1 MDLPSTSAASL
12 HSVSTDTNNPPCLDI
27 EVDVEIRPNQ
37 SPTRSPVPLTSFSS
51 PIQSPP
57 PSIQETP
64 FLLRASRENEGFDIE
79 SSFSAH
85 VSPPINLPP
94 SENSVGHE
102 KINIVLMG
110 EGIGR
115 TIISSSASIIEPVN
129 TWPLATLSIRGK
141 GFMAQDLTIINT
153 ANNGVAIDN
162 WAYRSVFFRCKLEGP
177 NATLHVQGEKQFY
190 RSSHFYGKIN
200 MVSGYAQ
207 AFFQK
212 CEFFGQKSYSKE
224 KLVFSSQSPPLST
237 FKSVFIF
244 HFCAF
249 HVVGKYSNGSETTF
263 LGGLFGDY
271 ASTIVMQSD
280 LDASIAGY
288 YFLDT
293 SPPNTTYYA
302 IFSNIKHGATM
313 KNVPSFIHTISD
325 AEVASEYSLRVFLSG
340 DNWIPPGV
348 DYDLDLAK

>member
-1 MDLPSTSAASL
+1 MDLSSTSAASL
-12 HSVSTDTNNPPCLDI
+12 HSVSTDTNDPPCLDI
-27 EVDVEIRPNQ
+27 EVDVEIPNQ
-37 SPTRSPVPLTSFSS
+37 SPTRLPVPLTSFSS

-85 VSPPINLPP
+85 V
-94 SENSVGHE
+94 GHE
-102 KINIVLMG
+102 KRNIVLMG

-153 ANNGVAIDN
+153 ANNGVAVDN
-162 WAYRSVFFRCKLEGP
+162 WAYRSVFFRCKLEGT
-177 NATLHVQGEKQFY
+177 NATLHVRGEKQFY
-190 RSSHFYGKIN
+190 RSSHFYGKSN
-200 MVSGYAQ
+200 MISGYAH

-212 CEFFGQKSYSKE
+212 CEFFGQKSYPKE
-224 KLVFSSQSPPLST
+224 KLVFTSQSSPLST
-237 FKSVFIF
+237 VKSVFIF
-244 HFCAF
+244 QFCSF
-249 HVVGKYSNGSETTF
+249 HVVDKFSNGSETTF
-263 LGGLFGDY
+263 LGGSFGDY
-271 ASTIVMQSD
+271 ASAVVMQSD

-288 YFLDT
+288 YFLGT
-293 SPPNTTYYA
+293 SPPNTTYYT
-302 IFSNIKHGATM
+302 IFSNIEHGAIM
-313 KNVPSFIHTISD
+313 KNVPPIIHTISD
-325 AEVASEYSLRVFLSG
+325 AEVASEFSLRVFLSG

-348 DYDLDLAK
+348 DYELDLAK